1 MVSLSKLPPPSK
13 HTVEDMPKLLK
24 MFSEKK
30 SYTIHAHNMFN
41 KNQLCPM
48 TAVGRI
54 HVHKIKTSQDKK
66 DQYIT
71 YEVLDLYDED
81 GELVKSE
88 LITEE
93 IKEMR
98 LFEAVSYVQ
107 NIEMFQMWL
116 NFNNA
121 KRRGTP
127 DEVNQL
133 AKSIIQILIDRNV
146 ETIGSGKFEEFDHIK
161 LKEILDFIKVTDQAI
176 YDYYMNFVVCDWE
189 YV

>member
-48 TAVGRI
+48 SAVGRI

-81 GELVKSE
+81 AELVKSE

-98 LFEAVSYVQ
+98 LFKAIQYVQ
-107 NIEMFQMWL
+107 NIEMFQMWVA
-116 NFNNA
+116 FNNA
-121 KRRGTP
+121 KRRG
-127 DEVNQL
+127 DDVLKIAE
-133 AKSIIQILIDRNV
+133 SILNIIIERKI
-146 ETIGSGKFEEFDHIK
+146 EKIGSGKFEQFDYKKLEEIIYFVKKSNSKYYYIEFD
-161 LKEILDFIKVTDQAI
+161 DFI
-176 YDYYMNFVVCDWE
+176 
-189 YV
+189 

>member
-1 MVSLSKLPPPSK
+1 MASLSKLPPPSK

-41 KNQLCPM
+41 KDKLCPM

-66 DQYIT
+66 DQFIT
-71 YEVLDLYDED
+71 YEVLDRYNEE
-81 GELVKSE
+81 GELIKSE

-98 LFEAVSYVQ
+98 LFEAIPYVQ
-107 NIEMFQMWL
+107 NIEMFQMWV

-146 ETIGSGKFEEFDHIK
+146 ETIGSGKFEAFDNIK
-161 LKEILDFIKVTDQAI
+161 LKEILEHIKNNAQAI
-176 YDYYMNFVVCDWE
+176 YEYYINFKLCDLE
-189 YV
+189 NV

>member
-41 KNQLCPM
+41 KNKLCPM

-98 LFEAVSYVQ
+98 LFEAVPYVQ
-107 NIEMFQMWL
+107 NIEMFQMWV

-146 ETIGSGKFEEFDHIK
+146 ETIGSGKFENYDYNK
-161 LKEILDFIKVTDQAI
+161 LKEVISFLKDSNSKYYNYLCNTDL
-176 YDYYMNFVVCDWE
+176 E
-189 YV
+189 YLI

>member
-41 KNQLCPM
+41 KDKLCPM
-48 TAVGRI
+48 SAVGRI

-98 LFEAVSYVQ
+98 LFEAVPYVQ
-107 NIEMFQMWL
+107 NIEMFQMWV

-146 ETIGSGKFEEFDHIK
+146 ETIGSGKFENYDYNK
-161 LKEILDFIKVTDQAI
+161 LKEVISFLKDSNSKYYNYLCNTDL
-176 YDYYMNFVVCDWE
+176 E
-189 YV
+189 YLI

>member
-41 KNQLCPM
+41 KDKLCPM
-48 TAVGRI
+48 SAVGRI

-66 DQYIT
+66 DQFIT
-71 YEVLDLYDED
+71 YEVLDRYDEE
-81 GELVKSE
+81 GELIKSE

-98 LFEAVSYVQ
+98 LFEAVPYVQ
-107 NIEMFQMWL
+107 NIEMFQMWV

-146 ETIGSGKFEEFDHIK
+146 ETIGSGKFENYDYNK
-161 LKEILDFIKVTDQAI
+161 LKEVISFLKDSNSKYYNYLCNTDL
-176 YDYYMNFVVCDWE
+176 E
-189 YV
+189 YLI